1 MKNIK
6 LFRGHASVLAIAVCA
21 AVATGCASNQN
32 AALSHADKIYNDN
45 KSDASLMRSEKAAAH
60 MAAAATALDQA
71 KYNQTL
77 MTSFGEPIDAREV
90 DSLAYVSEQNVL
102 AAKEIAAKEAADA
115 QLAQLKS
122 ERDRALLAKNE
133 RDARDRQRQAAELAA
148 QQERDRAAAEL
159 AASLER
165 AKQRGAEVQQ
175 TEDEIKVTFRKVTFD
190 VNKTEIK
197 PEFQATLDDLA
208 TALSKRYPNAALE
221 IKGFTDSSGSEQYN
235 AKLSEQRAIAVKTFM
250 IGKGLSQERLA
261 SRGLGE
267 ANPVASN
274 DTPEGR
280 ALNRRVELVVTGVKG
295 Q

>member
-1 MKNIK
+1 MKNIE
-6 LFRGHASVLAIAVCA
+6 LLRGRASVLAIAVCA
-21 AVATGCASNQN
+21 ALATGCASNQN
-32 AALSHADKIYNDN
+32 AALTHAEKVYSDN
-45 KSDASLMRSEKAAAH
+45 KTDASLMQNEKAAAH
-60 MAAAATALDQA
+60 MAAAETALDKA

-77 MTSFGEPIDAREV
+77 ITSFGEPVDAREV

-102 AAKEIAAKEAADA
+102 TAKEIAAKEAADA

-122 ERDRALLAKNE
+122 ERDAALLAKNE
-133 RDARDRQRQAAELAA
+133 RDRQRQAAELAA

-165 AKQRGAEVQQ
+165 AKERGAEVQQ

-190 VNKTEIK
+190 VNKTDIK
-197 PEFQATLDDLA
+197 PEFQAALDDLA

-221 IKGFTDSSGSEQYN
+221 IKGFTDSSGSEEYN

-280 ALNRRVELVVTGVKG
+280 AMNRRVELLVTGVKG

>member
-1 MKNIK
+1 MKNIE
-6 LFRGHASVLAIAVCA
+6 LLRGRASVLAIAVCA
-21 AVATGCASNQN
+21 ALATGCASNQN
-32 AALSHADKIYNDN
+32 AALTHAEKVYSDN
-45 KSDASLMRSEKAAAH
+45 KTDASLMQHEKAAAH
-60 MAAAATALDQA
+60 MAAAETALDKA

-77 MTSFGEPIDAREV
+77 ITSFGEPVDAREV

-102 AAKEIAAKEAADA
+102 TAKEIAAKEAADA

-122 ERDRALLAKNE
+122 ERDAALLAKNE
-133 RDARDRQRQAAELAA
+133 RDRQRQAAELAA

-165 AKQRGAEVQQ
+165 AKERGAEVQQ

-190 VNKTEIK
+190 VNKTDIK
-197 PEFQATLDDLA
+197 PEFQAALDDLA

-221 IKGFTDSSGSEQYN
+221 IKGFTDSSGSEEYN

-280 ALNRRVELVVTGVKG
+280 AMNRRVELLVTGVKG

>member
-1 MKNIK
+1 MKNIE
-6 LFRGHASVLAIAVCA
+6 LLRGRASVLAIAVCA
-21 AVATGCASNQN
+21 ALATGCASNQN
-32 AALSHADKIYNDN
+32 AALTHAEKVYSDN
-45 KSDASLMRSEKAAAH
+45 KTDASLMQNEKAAAH
-60 MAAAATALDQA
+60 MAAAETALDKA

-77 MTSFGEPIDAREV
+77 ITSFGEPVDAREV
-90 DSLAYVSEQNVL
+90 NSLAYVSEQNVL
-102 AAKEIAAKEAADA
+102 TAKEIAAKEAADA

-122 ERDRALLAKNE
+122 ERDAALLAKNE
-133 RDARDRQRQAAELAA
+133 RDRQRQAAELAA

-165 AKQRGAEVQQ
+165 AKERGAEVQQ

-190 VNKTEIK
+190 VNKTDIK
-197 PEFQATLDDLA
+197 PEFQAALDDLA

-221 IKGFTDSSGSEQYN
+221 IKGFTDSSGSEEYN

-280 ALNRRVELVVTGVKG
+280 AMNRRVELLVTGVKG